1 MTYQKFEQ
9 EKSKTLNKVPIHEL
23 INFNQ
28 SNENVKVS
36 IIIPV
41 YNVEEYLEE
50 CLDSAISQTLQD
62 IEIICVNDG
71 STDNSL
77 NILKDYASRDKRI
90 RIINKANAGYGH
102 VMNLGMDMA
111 SGEYIGIIESD
122 DYVLPE
128 MFERLYSVAKEHD
141 LDFVK
146 SNFYRF
152 HRGNDY
158 LEKTFNKIAFKDENY
173 NKIICPRENHDCF
186 TFIMN
191 TWCGIYKRDFLQK
204 NCIRHFETPGASFQD
219 NGFWFKANVYADKTM
234 YLNDAFYMN
243 RRDNPDSSV
252 NDSGKMMCANREYH
266 LIYDFLE
273 KNDIKEDFLDVYSLK
288 QYHNY
293 LFTLS
298 RIAKEN
304 KKEYLNIIS
313 KEFNQSNQK
322 GELDTSLFSLRQIN
336 EIYWIMRDPEE
347 FYYREILSQIKVS
360 VILPV
365 YNSQK
370 HLRECLDSLLNQ
382 SLREIEIICINDGS
396 KDNSLEILKEYK
408 AKDNR
413 IKIHSQENKGAGAA
427 RNKGISLAM
436 GEYLSFLDADDFF
449 EKDMLKL
456 AYEKITKENADICM
470 FESYTYDNITKT
482 REINTNAIKKKFLPK
497 KDVFNRN
504 DISSNIFKDIRGWAW
519 DKLYKRSFV
528 LNYNLKFQEIRTTN
542 DMYFVFV
549 SLLKANRITILE
561 KALYNQ
567 RVNVSTSLSNTR
579 ELSWDCFYHALMKV
593 KEELINMNI
602 YDKYERQ
609 FVNYALLSCIWN
621 FETLREPLA
630 YSLFEKLRSEWFE
643 SLGILNREK
652 EYFENKNDYN
662 ILMEIM
668 NIPLDDEN
676 AYKDYQ
682 INYWKNKNNN
692 YEDIK
697 NVPIKINEHETLSV
711 NEIVEK
717 LCWYRKEYN

>member
-1 MTYQKFEQ
+1 MTYQEFEK

-23 INFNQ
+23 INFDQ
-28 SNENVKVS
+28 DTGNVKVS
-36 IIIPV
+36 VIIPV
-41 YNVEEYLEE
+41 YNVEGYLEE
-50 CLDSAISQTLQD
+50 CLDSAINQSLQ
-62 IEIICVNDG
+62 EMEFICVNDG
-71 STDNSL
+71 STDNSP
-77 NILKDYASRDKRI
+77 NILKDYAAKDRRIKIIDKD
-90 RIINKANAGYGH
+90 NAGYGH

-128 MFERLYSVAKEHD
+128 MFEKLYNVAKEHD
-141 LDFVK
+141 LDLVK

-152 HRGNDY
+152 HRGKDY
-158 LEKTFNKIAFKDENY
+158 FEKTLNNIAFRDENY
-173 NKIICPRENHDCF
+173 GKILCPREYRECF

-191 TWCGIYKRDFLQK
+191 TWSGIYRRDFLQK
-204 NCIRHFETPGASFQD
+204 NNIRHFETPGASFQD
-219 NGFWFKANVYADKTM
+219 NGFFFKTNVYADKTM
-234 YLNDAFYMN
+234 YIKDTFYMN

-252 NDSGKMMCANREYH
+252 NDPGKMLCANREYH

-273 KNDIKEDFLDVYSLK
+273 KNNIKDEFSDVYSLK
-288 QYHNY
+288 IYHNY

-313 KEFNQSNQK
+313 REFKELNEK

-336 EIYWIMRDPEE
+336 EINWIMRDPEE
-347 FYYREILSQIKVS
+347 FYYRELLSQVKVS

-365 YNSQK
+365 YNSQRY
-370 HLRECLDSLLNQ
+370 LRDCLDSLLKQ

-396 KDNSLEILKEYK
+396 KDGSPEILKEYK

-413 IKIHSQENKGAGAA
+413 IKVINQENMGAGAA
-427 RNKGISLAM
+427 RNKGLDMAI
-436 GEYLSFLDADDFF
+436 GEYLLFLDADDFF
-449 EKDMLKL
+449 ERDMLKL
-456 AYEKITKENADICM
+456 TYEKAKKENADICL
-470 FESYTYDNITKT
+470 FESYSYDNITKT
-482 REINTNAIKKKFLPK
+482 KEINTNAIKKKFLPDK
-497 KDVFNRN
+497 NVFNRN
-504 DISSNIFKDIRGWAW
+504 DIDSNIFKDIRGWAW

-528 LNYNLKFQEIRTTN
+528 LNYNLRFQEIRTTN

-549 SLLKANRITILE
+549 SLLKANRITLLE

-567 RVNVSTSLSNTR
+567 RINVSTSLSNTR
-579 ELSWDCFYHALMKV
+579 ELSWECFYHALMKV

-602 YDKYERQ
+602 YERYERQ
-609 FVNYALLSCIWN
+609 FVNYALLSCLWN

-630 YSLFEKLRSEWFE
+630 HSLFEKLRNGWFE
-643 SLGILNREK
+643 SLGIANRER

-662 ILMEIM
+662 QMMEIM

-682 INYWKNKNNN
+682 INYWKNRNNN
-692 YEDIK
+692 YDDIK
-697 NVPIKINEHETLSV
+697 NLPVEISEHETLTV
-711 NEIVEK
+711 DEIVEK
-717 LCWYRKEYN
+717 LLWYRKEYN